1 MSDGLLRPWRFTAD
15 VPSFHQVKNM
25 RLYSFVAGLYL
36 SQLQRGLQTAHVLGE
51 LNSKYEDHGANL
63 ARMEKQQLLR
73 EWQRKHKTI
82 IIASAMT
89 AGEVRRLH
97 EKLLTMTADWQ
108 PSPMQ
113 MPVAMFCEDV
123 ESADGMATAVG
134 IVVPQHYYDAKFVS
148 GKLDPA
154 GLDSYVYTDEDGKE
168 EYYVNY
174 PYEDGMG
181 IMKCVS
187 QLQFEFV
194 KLIKSY
200 PLAQS

>member
-1 MSDGLLRPWRFTAD
+1 
-15 VPSFHQVKNM
+15 VKNM

-97 EKLLTMTADWQ
+97 EQLKTLTADWQ
-108 PSPMQ
+108 PSVMQ
-113 MPVAMFCEDV
+113 MPVAMFCEDI

-134 IVVPQHYYDAKFVS
+134 IVVPQHYYDTKFVKGQPVPS
-148 GKLDPA
+148 TEQPA
-154 GLDSYVYTDEDGKE
+154 GASLSEMKWTPDAYEYTAEDGSVTR
-168 EYYVNY
+168 YVNY
-174 PYEDGMG
+174 PRIGGHDPVLEA
-181 IMKCVS
+181 VS
-187 QLQFEFV
+187 RLQFEFV